1 MKIGVHL
8 LKLWPKNKV
17 AVFLEHGVYSA
28 GRPSRWASSHIVCFI
43 FVYVSTVFAVFYRW
57 SLKFYLSIRRD
68 VIFFGCRVLCA
79 KVVGA
84 TSSEG
89 FQLIVNWHN
98 GSTSILIH
106 GLSLSWFITE
116 WWTDQSRLRRPIK
129 GRREHRVLARQ
140 VRDLFSV
147 HWSEIWDQ

>member
-17 AVFLEHGVYSA
+17 AFFGTRCIFGWAAVTLGIVPHSSMFYFCLCFDCIRCVLPVIIKVLSVYTTW
-28 GRPSRWASSHIVCFI
+28 RN
-43 FVYVSTVFAVFYRW
+43 
-57 SLKFYLSIRRD
+57 
-68 VIFFGCRVLCA
+68 FFGCRVLCA

-106 GLSLSWFITE
+106 VLSLSWFITE
-116 WWTDQSRLRRPIK
+116 WTNQSRLRRPIK

-147 HWSEIWDQ
+147 HWSEIWNQ

>member
-1 MKIGVHL
+1 MAKKQSGCFFGTRCIFG
-8 LKLWPKNKV
+8 WA
-17 AVFLEHGVYSA
+17 AVTLG
-28 GRPSRWASSHIVCFI
+28 IVPHSMFYFCLCFDCI
-43 FVYVSTVFAVFYRW
+43 RCVYRW